1 VLLTAEMT
9 FQTVIRVMNKT
20 TKLHVYAAVAAVL
33 ALSPIA
39 AHAQTSPST
48 NAGSATAT
56 SDATGTD
63 ARGYGNEHHDYGWIG
78 LAGLLGLLGLMRR
91 DRRDRYDTTG
101 SSTRRSDLAGT
112 RS

>member
-1 VLLTAEMT
+1 MKIHIYT
-9 FQTVIRVMNKT
+9 
-20 TKLHVYAAVAAVL
+20 AVAAGL

-39 AHAQTSPST
+39 AHAQTSPT
-48 NAGSATAT
+48 GNAGATTTT
-56 SDATGTD
+56 SEATGTD

-91 DRRDRYDTTG
+91 DRRDRYDTT
-101 SSTRRSDLAGT
+101 SNATRRSDLAGT